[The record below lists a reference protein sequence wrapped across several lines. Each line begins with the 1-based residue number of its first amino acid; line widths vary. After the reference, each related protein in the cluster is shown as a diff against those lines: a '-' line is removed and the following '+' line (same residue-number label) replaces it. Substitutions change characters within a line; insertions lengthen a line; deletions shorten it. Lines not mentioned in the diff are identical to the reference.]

1 MCSGPPGELGKAR
14 SFVGGVGVYAELFGD
29 PGLHSGSVAA
39 EGLFQDLWT
48 LSGPERMVTAN
59 FIFAFDG
66 TRNGGGGGASLD
78 LHPLV
83 GAGGAV
89 PGYCEVLVSGP
100 FSTCSTA
107 VVFNS
112 RSGMELTI
120 RALVSVQPSVLSPK
134 AQVIADYY
142 STAHLV
148 SVSLSDAGG
157 AVSFANLA
165 TGSGGTV
172 TAEGYG
178 SAPVHVPEPATALMA
193 GVALL
198 GMLATRR
205 GRRGGP

>member
-1 MCSGPPGELGKAR
+1 M
-14 SFVGGVGVYAELFGD
+14 
-29 PGLHSGSVAA
+29 
-39 EGLFQDLWT
+39 
-48 LSGPERMVTAN
+48 
-59 FIFAFDG
+59 
-66 TRNGGGGGASLD
+66 
-78 LHPLV
+78 
-83 GAGGAV
+83 
-89 PGYCEVLVSGP
+89 
-100 FSTCSTA
+100 TCSTA